1 MARVSIGMELIDGN
15 KFLKQLE
22 QLESII
28 RSTVIENA
36 IQAGTVPVEA
46 AMLANTPESDGSRR
60 QQSTKTKRRWSGA
73 KKTQNDD
80 SISSK
85 AKEKTGCVDWPDWF
99 GRAVIQ
105 RRWRT
110 RKSVFKGS

>member
-22 QLESII
+22 QLESVI

-46 AMLANTPESDGSRR
+46 AMLANTPESDGSR
-60 QQSTKTKRRWSGA
+60 
-73 KKTQNDD
+73 KKTIDKN
-80 SISSK
+80 
-85 AKEKTGCVDWPDWF
+85 KTSLEWCKK
-99 GRAVIQ
+99 
-105 RRWRT
+105 T
-110 RKSVFKGS
+110 